1 MLFVIYVNLLCFV
14 IDVISFAIAFMK
26 LLSIY
31 ASLHVK
37 YIHVVCK
44 GFVQSMIFKTYC

>member
-31 ASLHVK
+31 ASLHAK

-44 GFVQSMIFKTYC
+44 GFVQSMIFKNYC